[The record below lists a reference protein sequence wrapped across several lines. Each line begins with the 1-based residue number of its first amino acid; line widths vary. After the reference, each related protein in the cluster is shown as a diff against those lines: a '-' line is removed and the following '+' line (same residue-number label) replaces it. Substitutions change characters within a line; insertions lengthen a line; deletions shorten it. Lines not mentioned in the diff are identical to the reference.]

1 MDIENHCGKLLI
13 LPPEFSGNPTRSHLV
28 ANQEELEKEMMYF
41 PYEVSLSY
49 FEGFFNMPYKLT
61 TWD

>member
-13 LPPEFSGNPTRSHLV
+13 LPSEFSGNPTRGHLV

-41 PYEVSLSY
+41 HYDVSLSY
-49 FEGFFNMPYKLT
+49 F
-61 TWD
+61 